1 MPIGR
6 SWLCTRSIPGWKGL
20 QIMLGT
26 QDSRLAYSFD
36 FFIKKFSVNFF
47 WKGDNDSI
55 CGKKFNLNIFII
67 GFHTEDPFKY
77 LTNFR
82 FDERVRVSYNYL
94 QQLVSQ

>member
-1 MPIGR
+1 
-6 SWLCTRSIPGWKGL
+6 
-20 QIMLGT
+20 MLGT

-36 FFIKKFSVNFF
+36 FFLSRNFVLIFF
-47 WKGDNDSI
+47 WKGKNDSI
-55 CGKKFNLNIFII
+55 CGKKFNLNIVIN

-82 FDERVRVSYNYL
+82 FDERVRVSYNHL